1 MRIIVMLAPTNKY
14 GTKTA
19 YAELRKFLIKDGY
32 LLLQPEVFMRVENTK
47 KNCIKH
53 QNRIKQFLPPT
64 GTVRMFIITEKQY
77 SSCALCQEEVD
88 LQEEYIGAKDY
99 IAL

>member
-1 MRIIVMLAPTNKY
+1 MLNPSNKY

-19 YAELRKFLIKDGY
+19 YTELRKFLIKDGY

-53 QNRIKQFLPPT
+53 QNIIKEFLPKT
-64 GTVRMFIITEKQY
+64 GCVRMFILTENQF
-77 SSCALCQEEVD
+77 SSCVLSQEVVE
-88 LQEEYIGAKDY
+88 LQEYHVGAKD
-99 IAL
+99 LVTL

>member
-1 MRIIVMLAPTNKY
+1 MLAPTNKY

-19 YAELRKFLIKDGY
+19 YTELRKFLIKDGY

-64 GTVRMFIITEKQY
+64 GTVRMFILTENQFY
-77 SSCALCQEEVD
+77 SCVLCQDEVD
-88 LQEEYIGAKDY
+88 SQEYYVGAKDY
-99 IAL
+99 ITL